1 MSPAHLHQYVSSI
14 SPGNLSE
21 SLPSS
26 QVKHLIK
33 LSSSVKK
40 QTANQICNS
49 NQPKIQ
55 FNFHTHKQKYT
66 RTPPHFYTNL
76 HHTQKHTTRIK
87 VESKHIQMKSYWS
100 QKLHNAHV
108 CISASIVLLCSVV
121 SLPFSPLLFSFHFQF
136 WVLSIWVVFR
146 CWFDLFSSFFT
157 NFSSNYHFCM
167 PDCLCLSTLF
177 SLVFNGLCYCS
188 TNSFPWFC
196 WFELKKVNKTKS
208 TIFISFQNQWHDFE
222 FTNFIL

>member
-55 FNFHTHKQKYT
+55 FNFHIHKQKYT

-121 SLPFSPLLFSFHFQF
+121 SLPFSPLLFSFHFQILGFCRFELF
-136 WVLSIWVVFR
+136 WLFFCV
-146 CWFDLFSSFFT
+146 DLIFFLHFSSIV
-157 NFSSNYHFCM
+157 SSNYHFCM

-188 TNSFPWFC
+188 TNRFRGFC
-196 WFELKKVNKTKS
+196 
-208 TIFISFQNQWHDFE
+208 
-222 FTNFIL
+222 